1 MSRQGKEYLQEL
13 VDAVVCIPGAFRIK
27 CGNGKY
33 LFAVTTSDQETTD
46 YFAVLQGVILLVQTN
61 QSVLGGTKGLGS
73 DWYGVDPRV
82 TMLNQSSHE
91 ESWLLFYTRKEIL

>member
-46 YFAVLQGVILLVQTN
+46 YFAVSAIYETIC
-61 QSVLGGTKGLGS
+61 SV
-73 DWYGVDPRV
+73 D
-82 TMLNQSSHE
+82 E
-91 ESWLLFYTRKEIL
+91 